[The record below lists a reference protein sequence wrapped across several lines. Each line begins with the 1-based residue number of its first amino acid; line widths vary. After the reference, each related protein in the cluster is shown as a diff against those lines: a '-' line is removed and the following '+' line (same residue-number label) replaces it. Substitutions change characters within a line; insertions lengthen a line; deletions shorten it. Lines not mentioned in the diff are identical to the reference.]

1 MSLGAFGIG
10 AGGFGDYAP
19 FAAAASLTDWEV
31 PAGGVGSLGFTN
43 TGLGLDT
50 STGDLLVGDFDN
62 TRVVRVSPA
71 GAYVGEIIL
80 GGSPPAGS
88 VQGVA
93 YDTSDGS
100 IWVCHYVTGGG
111 SIRRYNTSGTLQQ
124 TISFAA
130 VDGPNG
136 IVYDAANDYLLA
148 MANDC
153 KVRTY
158 NAATGALVSTVTID
172 PITGPTSSGVTDG
185 VWIDLADTNWLF
197 VSEDNVSADSD
208 RIWRVNRQSGTVDR
222 GWKVPEDVESL
233 VAYDG
238 YLWLCCDRFYHSAVA
253 NGNRVHKLSIPVTS
267 QSISAGVSIP
277 IAAYH
282 YNHHLGSMAA

>member
-1 MSLGAFGIG
+1 MSFGAFGIG
-10 AGGFGDYAP
+10 DGGFGDYSP
-19 FAAAASLTDWEV
+19 FVYTASLTDWEV

-50 STGDLLVGDFDN
+50 STGDLLIGDFTN
-62 TRVVRVSPA
+62 TRVVRASSA

-80 GGSPPAGS
+80 GGSPPANS

-100 IWVCHYVTGGG
+100 VWVAHYALGGG

-136 IVYDAANDYLLA
+136 IVYDATNDYIIA
-148 MANDC
+148 AADDG
-153 KVRTY
+153 KARTY
-158 NAATGALVSTVTID
+158 NAGSGALVSTVTLD
-172 PITGPTSSGVTDG
+172 PIMSTGSGATCDG
-185 VWIDLADTNWLF
+185 IWIDLADTNWLF
-197 VSEDNVSADSD
+197 VSDDVGGTRD
-208 RIWRVNRQSGTVDR
+208 RLWRVNRQSGVVDR
-222 GWKVPEDVESL
+222 GWSVPNSTEGV

-238 YLWLCCDRFYHSAVA
+238 YLWMCADDGFHSSTP
-253 NGNRVHKLSIPVTS
+253 NGNRVHKLAITATS
-267 QSISAGVSIP
+267 QTVASLLIP

-282 YNHHLGSMAA
+282 YNHHLGSMAS